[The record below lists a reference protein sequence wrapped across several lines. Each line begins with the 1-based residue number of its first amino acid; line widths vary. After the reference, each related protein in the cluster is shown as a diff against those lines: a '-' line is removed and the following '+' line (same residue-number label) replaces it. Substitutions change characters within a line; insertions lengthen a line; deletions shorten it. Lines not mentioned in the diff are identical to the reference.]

1 MSRVPRIL
9 VIIIS
14 TLASLCLLITFNW
27 GGYFKTHLVLS
38 TSTFIASQSHNETTD
53 IKSTA
58 TVLSLDSP
66 ASIQFSAWLA
76 AFNSHNRTTLLAYHA
91 THFPY
96 DVASPDV
103 SNIEREMLLS
113 AMTGGFD
120 VIDILNASGAG
131 RVSDVLSTIDVILRE
146 KEQRGYARAMMQVDL
161 HKDDYPVTKF
171 EINPTHTPIEL
182 VPEDRKEE
190 FEKALTPLTP
200 ARRKCVV
207 NAISDALR
215 AKYICPDVGEKM
227 IRDLEA
233 KLQDNGDYHTYEDS
247 EAFARR
253 LTSDMHAVSGD
264 KHICVDFIEPPPN
277 HGDDDDGWR
286 KPQELF
292 DLFRTIGFGFRNR
305 SFEMIKN
312 KKLGFLPID
321 GFVPSTPESAS
332 DSAAI
337 QAAISDILSEVSDS
351 DALIIDLRYNGGGH
365 PDTVA
370 FVLSYLLDGAP
381 VHLNDFVDRN
391 GTVKD
396 SFSTVTEDEL
406 PENAVRFGGS
416 KPLFVLTS
424 KETVS
429 GGEEMVY
436 DLWALKRVSSII
448 GEDETTAGA
457 AHPVMGPDFLCEEE
471 FGKYWWVLGVP
482 NLQAVNDITGSNW
495 EGVGVRS
502 DVVVGKGEDAKDV
515 GRRMAMKALGLGES
529 MDEGQD
535 ETPQDL

>member
-1 MSRVPRIL
+1 MSRERKIL
-9 VIIIS
+9 IVIIS
-14 TLASLCLLITFNW
+14 TLVSLCLLITFNW
-27 GGYFKTHLVLS
+27 GGYFKVNLVLS
-38 TSTFIASQSHNETTD
+38 TSSFTASQSHNETTD
-53 IKSTA
+53 KSTA
-58 TVLSLDSP
+58 TVLSSDSP

-76 AFNSHNRTTLLAYHA
+76 AFNSHNRTTLLTYHT

-96 DVASPDV
+96 DAASPDV
-103 SNIEREMLLS
+103 PNIEGEMLLS
-113 AMTGGFD
+113 TMTGGFD
-120 VIDILNASGAG
+120 VIEILNAPGAG
-131 RVSDVLSTIDVILRE
+131 RASDALSTIDVVLRE
-146 KEQRGYARAMMQVDL
+146 KKWPTYTRAMMQVDL
-161 HKDDYPVTKF
+161 HKDDHPVTKF
-171 EINPTHTPIEL
+171 EMNPTHTPIEL

-190 FEKALTPLTP
+190 FKKALAPLTP

-215 AKYICPDVGEKM
+215 TKYIFPDVGEKI

-253 LTSDMHAVSGD
+253 LMRDIHAASGG
-264 KHICVDFIEPPPN
+264 KHIHVGFMEPPPN
-277 HGDDDDGWR
+277 HEDDDDGGR
-286 KPQELF
+286 RPQELF
-292 DLFRTIGFGFRNR
+292 DFLRSFGFGFRNR
-305 SFEMIKN
+305 SFEMIEN

-321 GFVPSTPESAS
+321 GFVPLALESAS
-332 DSAAI
+332 ESAAI
-337 QAAISDILSEVSDS
+337 QAAISDIVSEISDT
-351 DALIIDLRYNGGGH
+351 DALIIDLRYNGGGG

-391 GTVKD
+391 GTVEK

-406 PENAVRFGGS
+406 PENAARFGGS

-424 KETVS
+424 KETAS

-436 DLWALKRVSSII
+436 DLRALKRVSSII

-457 AHPVMGPDFLCEEE
+457 AHLFWDPNFLCEEE
-471 FGKYWWVLGVP
+471 FGKYWWVVGMP
-482 NLQAVNDITGSNW
+482 NLQLVNDVTGTNW

-502 DVVVGKGEDAKDV
+502 DIVVGKGEDAKDV

-529 MDEGQD
+529 MDRGQD